1 VRIVGGVLRGRRL
14 AAPKG
19 DATRP
24 TLERVREALFDI
36 LQREIAGAAF
46 LDLFAGTGAVGIEA
60 WSRGARPV
68 VFVEERAQAVAALR
82 RNMESLGVTE
92 MARVLPLPAAR
103 ALRLLCAEGFRAEV
117 IFADPPYAE
126 PRWPDLLAGLGESGL
141 LSPGGLLVVE
151 HALKRPP
158 ETPAGLERGRSYK
171 YGDTGLTVFWRTG
184 GLGDEVSRG
193 IGD

>member
-1 VRIVGGVLRGRRL
+1 MRIVGGALRGRKL

-36 LQREIAGAAF
+36 LQREITRAGF

-82 RNMESLGVTE
+82 RNMESLGVAE
-92 MARVLPLPAAR
+92 MARLLPLPAAK
-103 ALRLLCAEGFRAEV
+103 AIRLLGAEGFRAGV
-117 IFADPPYAE
+117 IFADPPYAD
-126 PRWPDLLAGLGESGL
+126 PRWPDLLAGLGKAGL
-141 LSPGGLLVVE
+141 LAPGGVLVVE
-151 HALKRPP
+151 HALKVPP
-158 ETPAGLERGRSYK
+158 ETPAGLERGRSYR
-171 YGDTGLTVFWRTG
+171 YGDTGLTVFWN
-184 GLGDEVSRG
+184 ERG
-193 IGD
+193 